1 MEQTIVEVGLLLD
14 KDIEHYNKMMEKA
27 GGINQFNCETH
38 DMYWTNKSFDELSV
52 MTENQ
57 IKKSCVRLRM
67 VNGFGGQ
74 CFNGD
79 FSMGISID
87 NFKIYDPAE
96 EDRFKVTMDDF
107 KVIQQEME
115 ANGWYLVFDTFK
127 VDYQYSIGDMKSRI
141 QFQEIDKIG
150 LLLYYDNPE
159 YYDFTPERQRDA
171 LLDELNSYGFNFDKK
186 EQGVDKLRT
195 LLLGYTCYSDNQ
207 NG

>member
-27 GGINQFNCETH
+27 GGVNQFNCETH

-96 EDRFKVTMDDF
+96 DDRFKVTMDDF

-141 QFQEIDKIG
+141 QFQEIDRIG
-150 LLLYYDNPE
+150 LLLYYDNPD

-171 LLDELNSYGFNFDKK
+171 LLDELNSYGFNIRHD
-186 EQGVDKLRT
+186 EQGIDKLRT
-195 LLLGYTCYSDNQ
+195 LLLGYDCYSFNQ